1 MPYSKKRKI
10 KQIINLKI
18 NKLNNKKW
26 SKNCIILMVNS
37 VCIIG
42 LILYKKSDLIFI
54 KVYYIL
60 VINDL
65 IKEKLYLISCI
76 KMMQIKSQIVVFKII
91 KCIK

>member
-1 MPYSKKRKI
+1 
-10 KQIINLKI
+10 
-18 NKLNNKKW
+18 
-26 SKNCIILMVNS
+26 MVNF

>member
-1 MPYSKKRKI
+1 MANY
-10 KQIINLKI
+10 
-18 NKLNNKKW
+18 
-26 SKNCIILMVNS
+26 

>member
-1 MPYSKKRKI
+1 MANY
-10 KQIINLKI
+10 
-18 NKLNNKKW
+18 
-26 SKNCIILMVNS
+26 

-60 VINDL
+60 VIND
-65 IKEKLYLISCI
+65 KKKKKLYLISCI

>member
-1 MPYSKKRKI
+1 MANY
-10 KQIINLKI
+10 
-18 NKLNNKKW
+18 
-26 SKNCIILMVNS
+26 

-42 LILYKKSDLIFI
+42 LILYKKIDLIFI